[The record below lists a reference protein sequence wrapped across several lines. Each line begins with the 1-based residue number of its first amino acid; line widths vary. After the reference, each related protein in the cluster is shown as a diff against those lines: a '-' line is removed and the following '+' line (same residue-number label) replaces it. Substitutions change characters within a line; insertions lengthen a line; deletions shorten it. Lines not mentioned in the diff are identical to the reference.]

1 MPFKYQTSLFVLRRR
16 KPRLPEGVNDNMEYC
31 SKCGTQIPEGSR
43 FCPKCGQPVEYAER
57 VYEPEV
63 QESVRSTPRTPAA
76 PAAAD
81 ATGALVVG
89 ILALVC
95 GCIIW
100 PVGCCLGIV
109 AIAMGSSAQ
118 HRGAPNAGVAI
129 ALGVVALIIAIVSF
143 ALVFYVLSQFL
154 YYY

>member
-1 MPFKYQTSLFVLRRR
+1 MQ
-16 KPRLPEGVNDNMEYC
+16 YC
-31 SKCGTQIPEGSR
+31 SKCGTEIPEGSR

-63 QESVRSTPRTPAA
+63 RESVRPTARTPAA
-76 PAAAD
+76 PVGSD
-81 ATGALVVG
+81 ATGAIVVG
-89 ILALVC
+89 VLALVL

-100 PVGCCLGIV
+100 PIGCCLGIV

-118 HRGAPNAGVAI
+118 GRGAPNAGVAI

-143 ALVFYVLSQFL
+143 VFVFYIMSLMLPF
-154 YYY
+154 Y